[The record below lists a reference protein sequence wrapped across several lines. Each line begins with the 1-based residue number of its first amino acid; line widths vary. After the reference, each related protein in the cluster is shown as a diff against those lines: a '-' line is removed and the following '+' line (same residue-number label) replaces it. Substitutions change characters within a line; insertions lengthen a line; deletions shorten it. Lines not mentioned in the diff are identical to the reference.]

1 MPATTTRN
9 RSSAGTVSARP
20 ILYSFRRCPY
30 AMRARLAVTVSG
42 QKCELREIVLRDKP
56 QEMLAA
62 SAKGTVPVLVDRDG
76 RVIDESL
83 DIMLWALQQHDPE
96 HWLAPQQGDGEAMNR
111 LIARFDSGFK
121 YHLDRYK
128 YPDRYSSSD
137 AQSAQ
142 THRSEAAAF
151 LEEINAQLTAGG
163 WLFGTRAS
171 LADMAIFPFVR
182 QFALTGQEWFDAQPW
197 PHLQRWLSAR
207 VSSDLFE
214 GIMKKYS
221 PWQPG
226 DVGVDFP

>member
-121 YHLDRYK
+121 YHLDRVTALMTGLRRLRSRHE
-128 YPDRYSSSD
+128 PAVLD
-137 AQSAQ
+137 AA
-142 THRSEAAAF
+142 
-151 LEEINAQLTAGG
+151 
-163 WLFGTRAS
+163 
-171 LADMAIFPFVR
+171 
-182 QFALTGQEWFDAQPW
+182 
-197 PHLQRWLSAR
+197 
-207 VSSDLFE
+207 
-214 GIMKKYS
+214 
-221 PWQPG
+221 
-226 DVGVDFP
+226 